1 MCSNVS
7 LNQSIESAQ
16 CDASI
21 ATSVYGHDQMKEF
34 ITKYAEKQSKV
45 YSDVFLSK
53 LGDGLLDGCIKF
65 KCKELIK
72 LCRAANLDEGT
83 TEETCADLI
92 WPICN
97 YRKFPDIYDEC
108 VQELDDALFHKA
120 VGVKTQASAFDP
132 VMVGKID
139 GAIIASL
146 DMGCSPTE
154 AAANAM
160 AASGCND
167 HIFLLERVKYIVN
180 LTTRTHE

>member
-53 LGDGLLDGCIKF
+53 LGDGLLAGCIKF

-83 TEETCADLI
+83 TEETCADL
-92 WPICN
+92 
-97 YRKFPDIYDEC
+97 
-108 VQELDDALFHKA
+108 
-120 VGVKTQASAFDP
+120 
-132 VMVGKID
+132 
-139 GAIIASL
+139 
-146 DMGCSPTE
+146 
-154 AAANAM
+154 AN
-160 AASGCND
+160 
-167 HIFLLERVKYIVN
+167 L
-180 LTTRTHE
+180 